1 MSSDNKAM
9 ELYQKKLLDLNR
21 NPVNYLVPDTY
32 SHKGEAINRN
42 CGDTV
47 ELYLATDGQKIVE
60 AYFAGES
67 CAVCKSSASVMV
79 REIANL
85 TLDEAKALREQYV
98 SFTETWDLEGVP
110 ESFEMF
116 LVMKKFPTR
125 KNCLLLPWDALKKAI
140 DSNGSK

>member
-1 MSSDNKAM
+1 M
-9 ELYQKKLLDLNR
+9 
-21 NPVNYLVPDTY
+21 
-32 SHKGEAINRN
+32 
-42 CGDTV
+42 
-47 ELYLATDGQKIVE
+47 
-60 AYFAGES
+60 
-67 CAVCKSSASVMV
+67 MV